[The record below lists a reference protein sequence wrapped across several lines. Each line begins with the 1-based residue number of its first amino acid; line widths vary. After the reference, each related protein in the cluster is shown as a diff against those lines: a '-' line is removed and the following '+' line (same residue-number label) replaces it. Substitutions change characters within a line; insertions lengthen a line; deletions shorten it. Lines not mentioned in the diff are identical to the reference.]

1 MEDELYVVI
10 STSTEAVPWIVILP
24 VISTS
29 WFNGL
34 TYEAVNERDDVAAFI
49 AYDAVVA
56 VIAYDALTAYDAL
69 AAYEDVAEFGEYEA
83 VSAYEDDRLYEE
95 VSAMEAVPYNDP
107 DMLYMPGANWKG
119 FTIAI
124 ILDYG
129 YKY

>member
-29 WFNGL
+29 WFNEL
-34 TYEAVNERDDVAAFI
+34 TYEAVNDCVDVPEFI

-56 VIAYDALTAYDAL
+56 FIAYDALTAYDEVTERDDVTAFI
-69 AAYEDVAEFGEYEA
+69 AYEDVVAN
-83 VSAYEDDRLYEE
+83 
-95 VSAMEAVPYNDP
+95 EAVPYNDP

-124 ILDYG
+124 ILYYG